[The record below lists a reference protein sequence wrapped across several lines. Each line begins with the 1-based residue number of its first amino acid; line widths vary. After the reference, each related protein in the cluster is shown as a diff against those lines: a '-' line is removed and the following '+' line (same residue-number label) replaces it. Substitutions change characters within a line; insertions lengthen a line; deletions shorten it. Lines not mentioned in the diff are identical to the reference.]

1 MEKEKDNVQKKVANA
16 IAERPIIIW
25 FGCLPFIVR
34 PLTFT
39 QLFDIGSI
47 SKDMPEIEQQK
58 IDGRT
63 NVSATLVYY
72 EEAYR
77 MSEIAVMTIF
87 RSIWMRK
94 LFRKYIKKR
103 LTVRKYKKL
112 QDYMAQTMDATFFL
126 STIIFLK
133 GLNETTMPTNT
144 SEVTAHGQPLAE

>member
-1 MEKEKDNVQKKVANA
+1 MEKEKDNVQKKVANT

-34 PLTFT
+34 PLTFM

-72 EEAYR
+72 EEADR

-87 RSIWMRK
+87 RSIWIRK

-144 SEVTAHGQPLAE
+144 PEVTAHGQPLAE

>member
-1 MEKEKDNVQKKVANA
+1 MEKDNVQRKVANT
-16 IAERPIIIW
+16 IAERPIMLW

-47 SKDMPEIEQQK
+47 SKDMPEVEQK
-58 IDGRT
+58 KVDGRT
-63 NVSATLVYY
+63 NVSATLLYY
-72 EEAYR
+72 EEASR
-77 MSEIAVMTIF
+77 MSEIAVLTIF
-87 RSIWMRK
+87 RSGWMRK

-112 QDYMAQTMDATFFL
+112 QDYMAQTMDANFFL

-133 GLNETTMPTNT
+133 GLNEMTKPTNT
-144 SEVTAHGQPLAE
+144 PEVIVPGPQSAE